1 MHWYCCVMIELKYLC
16 YRIARIVDYKL
27 LFEKYYAYNCT
38 ALSYTYMYKLPV
50 IYNIDSLNRKQESS
64 YRRWACYYLHS
75 SVRVN
80 LLRRYVWWCQEES

>member
-1 MHWYCCVMIELKYLC
+1 MHWYCYVMIELKYSQH
-16 YRIARIVDYKL
+16 RIALIVDYKL
-27 LFEKYYAYNCT
+27 LFEKYYAYNRT